1 MNKKEKE
8 VKMRIVVQRVQ
19 NAQVKVKEEIVGKIR

>member
-1 MNKKEKE
+1 MKKDG

-19 NAQVKVKEEIVGKIR
+19 NAEVRVKEEIVGKIR